1 MGLFVVLKGKK
12 QIRRTELELMTL
24 MTSNSSIEQNM
35 DTIKTMRNS
44 KKDFVPGKKDTATIK
59 DGDEEYALPES
70 EKQGTLR
77 GPGHGIEN
85 ESDDDESDEMENNKK
100 KLKGKLSCDSHD
112 DIYNEHKENDETKG
126 NQQRNALFNMI
137 MNLSEKHDHTKGNR
151 GQNALMM
158 ENEIIINSDSSDD

>member
-35 DTIKTMRNS
+35 DTIKTWGNS
-44 KKDFVPGKKDTATIK
+44 KKDFVPGKKDTATTK

-85 ESDDDESDEMENNKK
+85 ESDSDDEMENKK
-100 KLKGKLSCDSHD
+100 KLKSKLTCDSHD

-137 MNLSEKHDHTKGNR
+137 KFIRKT
-151 GQNALMM
+151 
-158 ENEIIINSDSSDD
+158 